1 MPCFGVLLNFIEMF
15 SLYLMES
22 LLCKKKWS
30 NIKKVILLARNDF
43 FDERKSDDYYIL
55 GAAKNIALII
65 SSLVVCLCNTPVKGE
80 TKAILRNLKV
90 NVCDCRLRAEY

>member
-1 MPCFGVLLNFIEMF
+1 MF

-30 NIKKVILLARNDF
+30 NIKRVIFLARDDF

-55 GAAKNIALII
+55 CAAKNIAPII
-65 SSLVVCLCNTPVKGE
+65 HVSSLVVCLCDTPVTGE